1 MHFQDEL
8 TIDMTH
14 FSGEGWGITEEE
26 IDACK
31 ERIHEA
37 ALSVEQ
43 IGRAGRGR
51 TAVSCFSRICRIF
64 WRKRS

>member
-31 ERIHEA
+31 ERIREA
-37 ALSVEQ
+37 ALSVERLRKSGK
-43 IGRAGRGR
+43 GRM
-51 TAVSCFSRICRIF
+51 AVSCFFRICRIS

>member
-26 IDACK
+26 IRCLQGA
-31 ERIHEA
+31 HP
-37 ALSVEQ
+37 
-43 IGRAGRGR
+43 
-51 TAVSCFSRICRIF
+51 
-64 WRKRS
+64 